1 MYSVMLKEDTLDWQT
16 IVFESGWLSRLDRL
30 AEKRFGQ
37 GGLAEEASSYVI
49 EKLSAN
55 DWASLC
61 AFKGQSKPETY
72 LYTITGNYLEEFSRK
87 RFGRPRPPEWLKRQG
102 DFWVTTWKMLCLERQ
117 SESFLVEKLCGQEIR
132 DPDEIKAILRTIKAR
147 LPWCGH
153 SNKEIPV
160 SSNDYDE
167 DSQSLEQII
176 PDHLTPELALSKDLL
191 SETLIM
197 MSVLLNDRPN
207 PEKLVDGYDFDGFH
221 IKQDMLEKL
230 IRFKQTISLDDQE
243 RIILRMVF
251 QDGFKRKAVA
261 KSLGLQD
268 HVPGRIITKALEK
281 IKLVLE
287 SIDFKFDEISHLVD

>member
-1 MYSVMLKEDTLDWQT
+1 MYSVMLENDSMDWQA
-16 IVFESGWLSRLDRL
+16 IVFESDWLSRLDRL

-55 DWASLC
+55 EWASLH

-72 LYTITGNYLEEFSRK
+72 LYTVTGNFLEEFSRK

-102 DFWVTTWKMLCLERQ
+102 DFWVIAWKMLCLERQ
-117 SESFLVEKLCGQEIR
+117 SESFLIEKLSGQEMR
-132 DPDEIKAILRTIKAR
+132 DPDEVKDILRTIKAR

-153 SNKEIPV
+153 SNKEISVASHDP
-160 SSNDYDE
+160 DE
-167 DSQSLEQII
+167 DGQSPEQII
-176 PDHLTPELALSKDLL
+176 PDYATPEQALSKELL

-197 MSVLLNDRPN
+197 MSILLNPS
-207 PEKLVDGYDFDGFH
+207 PSSEKIADDYDLGNFP

-230 IRFKQTISLDDQE
+230 IRFKQIISLDDRE
-243 RIILRMVF
+243 RIILKMVF

-261 KSLGLQD
+261 KSLGLAD
-268 HVPGRIITKALEK
+268 HIPGRIIAKALEK
-281 IKLVLE
+281 IKQVLE
-287 SIDFKFDEISHLVD
+287 SLDFQFDEISHLVD